1 MNMAF
6 GGMLS
11 QLFSSPEAAETRDLH
26 AQRADGEDSG
36 AVEQQTMRS
45 T

>member
-1 MNMAF
+1 MNMTF

-11 QLFSSPEAAETRDLH
+11 QLFCRPEAEGTRDLH
-26 AQRADGEDSG
+26 AQRAGGEESG
-36 AVEQQTMRS
+36 AGEQQTTRS